1 MDMLVLEEAVVVVM
15 RDHHLVQQVVA
26 QETIP
31 QAQQLAQ
38 YHRKVLTVVVC
49 QQVLLRVLGAVEV
62 VLLELQDQELL
73 VVLVVQDCRH

>member
-1 MDMLVLEEAVVVVM
+1 MDMLVLEVAVVVVM
-15 RDHHLVQQVVA
+15 RDHHLAQQAVA

-38 YHRKVLTVVVC
+38 YPRKVLTVVAC

-73 VVLVVQDCRH
+73 VGLVVQDWLH